1 MLLSN
6 ENTGHADST
15 DQTLAVQTPAV
26 DFVLINQTVSLLSN
40 DDYQLII
47 RLETSFKLER
57 WILLCTHAKNA

>member
-57 WILLCTHAKNA
+57 